1 MPIMRR
7 RILRL
12 ATAGLLAIMWRPAL
26 AIAQDQCKPP
36 AHVRPEKALRPL
48 VQEAT
53 RRSPAVR
60 ALIDRL
66 EQLDV
71 TVYIRL
77 QSFDQFDLEGRVGM
91 LDAPTSHRYL
101 VIELARGRTGYSQMA
116 TLAHELFHAMEIA
129 AEPSV
134 VDVQSLAAFYAR
146 IGIQTGNHAG
156 RRTFETEGAA
166 AAGEQTRRELRAS
179 PSRSTGARDGFGR

>member
-12 ATAGLLAIMWRPAL
+12 ASVGLLAVISRPAL
-26 AIAQDQCKPP
+26 AIAQDDGKAP

-48 VQEAT
+48 VEEAT
-53 RRSPAVR
+53 RRSAEVR
-60 ALIDRL
+60 ALIDQL
-66 EQLDV
+66 EELDV

-77 QSFDQFDLEGRVGM
+77 RWFDQFDLEGRVGM
-91 LDAPTSHRYL
+91 LAAPTSHRYV
-101 VIELARGRTGYSQMA
+101 VIELARGRTANSQMA
-116 TLAHELFHAMEIA
+116 TLAHELFHATEIA

-134 VDVQSLAAFYAR
+134 VDVHSLAAFYAR
-146 IGIQTGNHAG
+146 IGIQTGNDAG

-166 AAGEQTRRELRAS
+166 AAGEKTRRELRVS
-179 PSRSTGARDGFGR
+179 PSRSTDGT

>member
-12 ATAGLLAIMWRPAL
+12 ATVGLLVIMWRPAR
-26 AIAQDQCKPP
+26 AIAQDDCKPP

-48 VQEAT
+48 VDEAT

-66 EQLDV
+66 EGLDV

-77 QSFDQFDLEGRVGM
+77 RSFDQFDLEGRVGM
-91 LDAPTSHRYL
+91 LDAPTSHRYV
-101 VIELARGRTGYSQMA
+101 VIELARGRTGDSQMA
-116 TLAHELFHAMEIA
+116 TLAHELFHATEIA

-134 VDVQSLAAFYAR
+134 VDVRSLAALYAR
-146 IGIQTGNHAG
+146 IGIQTDNHAG
-156 RRTFETEGAA
+156 RRSFESEGAV
-166 AAGEQTRRELRAS
+166 AAGQQTRRELWAYR
-179 PSRSTGARDGFGR
+179 SRSANGM

>member
-1 MPIMRR
+1 MPIMHR
-7 RILRL
+7 RILCL
-12 ATAGLLAIMWRPAL
+12 ASVGLLAVISRPAL
-26 AIAQDQCKPP
+26 AIAQDDGKAP

-48 VQEAT
+48 VDEAT
-53 RRSPAVR
+53 QRSPAVR

-66 EQLDV
+66 EGFDV

-91 LDAPTSHRYL
+91 LAAPSSHRYL

-116 TLAHELFHAMEIA
+116 TLAHELFHATEIA

-156 RRTFETEGAA
+156 RRTFETVGAA
-166 AAGEQTRRELRAS
+166 AAGEKTRRELRVS
-179 PSRSTGARDGFGR
+179 PSRSTDGT